1 MTEPISTN
9 GQGHRSYSFTARDVV
24 AIGFRHQ
31 RVMVLCFV
39 GVVLGVLLSAVFL
52 PTKYRAETKLL
63 VKRERVD
70 PIVTPEQ
77 NAPMMFHDTVGEEEI
92 NSEVELIQSQDVL
105 QKVVTTCGL
114 DSAKLLSRFL
124 HPRETQQNRTDRA
137 ILQLR
142 SDLVLEVI
150 KKTNVISIAY
160 ESSKP
165 ELAQRVLATLDK
177 AYLDKHLEV
186 HHPAG
191 QTEFFE
197 QEAAKYKQE
206 MMAVESELSKF
217 AGGQNSVAPTVQR
230 DMVLQK
236 LADFNGTLDT
246 TRASIAEARKRI
258 TDLEGQYKSTPS
270 RLTTQMKKG
279 DNAQV
284 LQNLKATL
292 LTLEMKRTELLTKY
306 QPTYPLVVEV
316 DKQITDTRA
325 ALTLEETSP
334 VKEEVTDQNPTYAWV
349 NGELAKAKS
358 DLAGLEARETALN
371 AIVNVY
377 MSQAHKLEEQ
387 GILQGDLMR
396 AQKADE
402 ANYLL
407 YNKKREEARIADALD
422 RTRILNVSIAQNP
435 VIPSLPTRSF
445 WVFGLVACLLGSAVS
460 LGVVFALD
468 YADQSFRTPTEVMA
482 ELRIPVLAAVPSHR
496 SAGSSLHKN
505 GNGKGNGNGN
515 GHGNGNGKTH
525 TVGDDV
531 RYNVTGKPGKPGKP
545 GNPDVQERT
554 H

>member
-1 MTEPISTN
+1 MTDSFSTN

-31 RVMVLCFV
+31 RVMVLCFI

-70 PIVTPEQ
+70 PIVSPEQ
-77 NAPMMFHDTVGEEEI
+77 NAPMMFKDTVGEEEI

-114 DSAKLLSRFL
+114 DKPKILSRFL
-124 HPRETQQNRTDRA
+124 HPQETQQNRTDRA

-165 ELAQRVLATLDK
+165 ELAQQVLATLDQ
-177 AYLDKHLEV
+177 AYLQKHLEV

-197 QEAAKYKQE
+197 QEAAKYKQD
-206 MMAVESELSKF
+206 MMAVESQLNKF
-217 AGGQNSVAPTVQR
+217 SGGQNSVAPTVQR

-236 LADFNGTLDT
+236 LADFNGSLDT
-246 TRASIAEARKRI
+246 TRASIAELRKRI
-258 TDLEGQYKSTPS
+258 TGLEGQYQSTPA
-270 RLTTQMKKG
+270 RITTQAKSG

-334 VKEEVTDQNPTYAWV
+334 VKEETTDQNPTYAWV

-371 AIVNVY
+371 AIVGVY

-468 YADQSFRTPTEVMA
+468 YADQSFRTPTEVMS

-496 SAGSSLHKN
+496 SAGNGLHN
-505 GNGKGNGNGN
+505 GNGKSNGAV
-515 GHGNGNGKTH
+515 HGNGKGH
-525 TVGDDV
+525 TVEDEIVYD
-531 RYNVTGKPGKPGKP
+531 VTGKPGHP
-545 GNPDVQERT
+545 NAQERT

>member
-1 MTEPISTN
+1 MNQPSAMN
-9 GQGHRSYSFTARDVV
+9 ANGHRSYSFTARDVV
-24 AIGFRHQ
+24 AIVFRHQ

-39 GVVLGVLLSAVFL
+39 GVVVGVLLSALVL
-52 PTKYRAETKLL
+52 PVKYRAETKLL

-70 PIVTPEQ
+70 PVITPEQ
-77 NAPMMFHDTVGEEEI
+77 NAPMMFKDTVGEEEI

-105 QKVVTTCGL
+105 HKVVTTCGL
-114 DSAKLLSRFL
+114 DGKKLLSNIL
-124 HPRETQQNRTDRA
+124 HPGETPQQRTDRA

-142 SDLVLEVI
+142 SDLQLEVI

-160 ESSKP
+160 ETHKP
-165 ELAQRVLATLDK
+165 ELAQKVLATLDK

-191 QTEFFE
+191 QAEFFD
-197 QEAAKYKQE
+197 QQADQYRKD
-206 MMAVESELSKF
+206 MMAVESQMSKF
-217 AGGQNSVAPTVQR
+217 AGEQNGVAPTVQR

-236 LADFNGTLDT
+236 LADFNGSLDT
-246 TRASIAEARKRI
+246 TRASIAEGEKRI
-258 TDLEGQYKSTPS
+258 ADLEGQLKSTPT

-316 DKQITDTRA
+316 DKQIADTHA

-334 VKEEVTDQNPTYAWV
+334 VKEETTDQNTTYAWV
-349 NGELAKAKS
+349 NSELAKAKS
-358 DLAGLEARETALN
+358 DLAGLQARETALH

-377 MSQAHKLEEQ
+377 MAQARKLEAQ
-387 GILQGDLMR
+387 GIMQADLTR
-396 AQKADE
+396 TQKADE

-407 YNKKREEARIADALD
+407 YMKKREEAKIADAMDKD
-422 RTRILNVSIAQNP
+422 RMLNVSVAQSP
-435 VIPSLPTRSF
+435 VLPTLPTRSP
-445 WVFGLVACLLGSAVS
+445 WVFGLVACLLASAVS

-482 ELRIPVLAAVPSHR
+482 ELRIPVLAAVPTHR
-496 SAGSSLHKN
+496 IMGTGLSKN
-505 GNGKGNGNGN
+505 GNGHGNGNGN
-515 GHGNGNGKTH
+515 GHGNGNGQSH
-525 TVGDDV
+525 VAGDENSFEINSKPRNPNV
-531 RYNVTGKPGKPGKP
+531 RDGRY
-545 GNPDVQERT
+545 
-554 H
+554 